1 MSFRLTCPKNPSH
14 VRFEV
19 TAIVQE
25 AWEVGPDGGFKD
37 VLGRDGLDVSH
48 RPDADDLYSCLE
60 CGATALVSQ
69 DPS

>member
-1 MSFRLTCPKNPSH
+1 MSFRLTCPRNSDH

-37 VLGRDGLDVSH
+37 ILGRDGLGVSH
-48 RPDADDLYSCLE
+48 RPDAGDLYSCLE
-60 CGATALVSQ
+60 CGATALVTQ